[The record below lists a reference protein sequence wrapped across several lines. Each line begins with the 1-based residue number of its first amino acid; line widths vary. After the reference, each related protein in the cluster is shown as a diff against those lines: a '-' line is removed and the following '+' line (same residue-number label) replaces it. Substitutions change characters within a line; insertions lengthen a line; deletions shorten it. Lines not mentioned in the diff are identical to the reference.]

1 MLARRAIA
9 AAPAH
14 SRAASSIAQ
23 KYATAVYNGALK
35 QSPAALNKV
44 DQDLNAISKAI
55 SSTPSLSA
63 FIHNPTISAKDRTKA
78 LDALY
83 AAAEGAT
90 KTQISTPTKNLFSV
104 LSENG
109 RLVETEGVI
118 ESFRVLISEYRGE
131 ANVVVTSATPLP
143 KDIMTR
149 LENSLKSSQTAQK
162 AKTLKI
168 TNKVN
173 PSVLGG
179 IVVDFGDKTIDLSV
193 ASRVNKLNTL
203 LQESV

>member
-1 MLARRAIA
+1 M
-9 AAPAH
+9 
-14 SRAASSIAQ
+14 
-23 KYATAVYNGALK
+23 
-35 QSPAALNKV
+35 
-44 DQDLNAISKAI
+44 
-55 SSTPSLSA
+55 
-63 FIHNPTISAKDRTKA
+63 
-78 LDALY
+78 
-83 AAAEGAT
+83 
-90 KTQISTPTKNLFSV
+90 
-104 LSENG
+104 
-109 RLVETEGVI
+109 
-118 ESFRVLISEYRGE
+118 SEYRGE
-131 ANVVVTSATPLP
+131 ANVVVTSASPLP

-149 LENSLKSSQTAQK
+149 LENSLKSSQAAQA